1 MKMSRNYTSSLPDG
15 AIARIN
21 FNRSPAWLRLLSLTP
36 MADSLAYSIAL
47 DRGLGEIWPQDHEVE
62 IEKSLSDLGWAIHE
76 KPMSDYELF
85 LEGAVAYFRPRTSK
99 TIKSYWLP
107 KVFSPLP
114 LTSWGREERSR
125 RFVHISNG
133 TYTEY
138 KKQRMS

>member
-1 MKMSRNYTSSLPDG
+1 MKRSAIFSLPDG
-15 AIARIN
+15 MIARIN
-21 FNRSPAWLRLLSLTP
+21 FNKSPGWLRLLSLTP
-36 MADSLAYSIAL
+36 IMDAYAYSLAL
-47 DRGLGEIWPQDHEVE
+47 NRGLGEIWPIDNKTA
-62 IEKSLSDLGWAIHE
+62 IEKSYSEIGWVIHE

-85 LEGAVAYFRPRTSK
+85 LEGAVAHFRPRTSK

-133 TYTEY
+133 TYMEY